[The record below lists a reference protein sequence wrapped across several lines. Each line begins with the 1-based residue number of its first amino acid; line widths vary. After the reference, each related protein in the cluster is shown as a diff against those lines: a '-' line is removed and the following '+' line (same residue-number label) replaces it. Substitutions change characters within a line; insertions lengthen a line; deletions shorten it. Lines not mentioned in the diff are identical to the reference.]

1 MALGDGTGERIFAIA
16 LGYAVIG
23 LLIAFYLNV
32 FTVGT
37 VKSAGR
43 AVRSAVRQQLL
54 VVKVGELAKVIPISS
69 CRPQVAAFII
79 IELVLFP
86 LGCGINLDLC
96 SIWLFPEASLQSR
109 VAFFQYAPLTA
120 TFYHWVVGTMF
131 M

>member
-1 MALGDGTGERIFAIA
+1 VTGQRTETSSIIDRILAFNHPALQVAEPYMDALGKQVRISSYRVATSWTRMALGDGTGERIFAIV

-54 VVKVGELAKVIPISS
+54 VVKVGELVKFTPI
-69 CRPQVAAFII
+69 
-79 IELVLFP
+79 
-86 LGCGINLDLC
+86 G
-96 SIWLFPEASLQSR
+96 
-109 VAFFQYAPLTA
+109 
-120 TFYHWVVGTMF
+120 
-131 M
+131 

>member
-54 VVKVGELAKVIPISS
+54 VVKVSS
-69 CRPQVAAFII
+69 SEYHTVLRPEV
-79 IELVLFP
+79 P
-86 LGCGINLDLC
+86 L
-96 SIWLFPEASLQSR
+96 R
-109 VAFFQYAPLTA
+109 
-120 TFYHWVVGTMF
+120 
-131 M
+131 

>member
-54 VVKVGELAKVIPISS
+54 VVKV
-69 CRPQVAAFII
+69 RPSDRHT
-79 IELVLFP
+79 LFM
-86 LGCGINLDLC
+86 
-96 SIWLFPEASLQSR
+96 S
-109 VAFFQYAPLTA
+109 
-120 TFYHWVVGTMF
+120 
-131 M
+131 